1 MFLFRIWNLTFC
13 NTQKK
18 ITGNVTEVAETVD
31 SDDDVVLVEE
41 ENENTVSRSTSYN
54 GIG

>member
-18 ITGNVTEVAETVD
+18 ITGNVTEVADTVD
-31 SDDDVVLVEE
+31 SDDDIILVEE
-41 ENENTVSRSTSYN
+41 DTNAVSASTGYN